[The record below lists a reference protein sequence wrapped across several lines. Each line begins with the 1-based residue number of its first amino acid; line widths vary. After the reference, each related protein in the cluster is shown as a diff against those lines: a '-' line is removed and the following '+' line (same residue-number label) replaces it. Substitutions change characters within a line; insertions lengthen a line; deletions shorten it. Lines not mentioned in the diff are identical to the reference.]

1 MDENVE
7 EMKMLKKAMEEIALY
22 CDDGLDTPISLSLYL
37 QIFDITDP
45 AVKDELIKK
54 SKELISTADDP
65 RKLTVK
71 DFQHEFHKI
80 ASQISIEPDETAP
93 TVYIVNWIGM
103 YAVPEVYPLGVCF
116 KRELE
121 ALDM

>member
-1 MDENVE
+1 MNRNLE
-7 EMKMLKKAMEEIALY
+7 ELKMLKKAMEEIALY

-37 QIFDITDP
+37 QIFDIMDP

-80 ASQISIEPDETAP
+80 ASQISIEPDEAAP

-103 YAVPEVYPLGVCF
+103 YAVPEAYPLGVRF

>member
-1 MDENVE
+1 MNRNLE
-7 EMKMLKKAMEEIALY
+7 ELKMLKKAMEEMALY

-37 QIFDITDP
+37 QIFDITDS
-45 AVKDELIKK
+45 AVKDKLIKK
-54 SKELISTADDP
+54 SRELIASAPDSS
-65 RKLTVK
+65 KLTVK

-103 YAVPEVYPLGVCF
+103 YAVPDAYPLGVRF

>member
-22 CDDGLDTPISLSLYL
+22 CDNGLDTPISLSLYL

-45 AVKDELIKK
+45 AVKDGLIKK

-93 TVYIVNWIGM
+93 TVYIVNWIGLH
-103 YAVPEVYPLGVCF
+103 AVPEVYSLGVRF